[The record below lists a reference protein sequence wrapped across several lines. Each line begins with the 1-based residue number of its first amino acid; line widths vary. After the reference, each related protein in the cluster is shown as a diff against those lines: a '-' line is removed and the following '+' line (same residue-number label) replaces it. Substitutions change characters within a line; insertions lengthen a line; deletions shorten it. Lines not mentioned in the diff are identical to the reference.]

1 MKKLWLSTL
10 TASLIVGAV
19 SFSAGA
25 QAGDHGRDHDGW
37 HDRHEWRE
45 HGRDRY
51 CDDWRGGYHV
61 AYRDYRPVYYRPAPV
76 YYRPARYY
84 SEPVY
89 RERGGYYD
97 DGVHATIS
105 VGF

>member
-10 TASLIVGAV
+10 TASLILGAV
-19 SFSAGA
+19 SFSAGV
-25 QAGDHGRDHDGW
+25 QAGDRHGRDDW
-37 HDRHEWRE
+37 HDRHEYR
-45 HGRDRY
+45 HDRH
-51 CDDWRGGYHV
+51 CDDWRGGYNRV
-61 AYRDYRPVYYRPAPV
+61 AYREYRPVYYRPVPV

-89 RERGGYYD
+89 RERVRYD
-97 DGVHATIS
+97 NDIHGSIS